1 MTDTLIAPE
10 TEIFPQRKH
19 WTRQECYRLM
29 EIGKLPG
36 RWELIDGE
44 ILSKM
49 GQKPPHRIV
58 LNLIAEWLVIVF
70 GHRYVQTQE
79 PISIPGITGK
89 SNEPEPDIAV
99 TFEPT
104 TSYVDRHP
112 SPKDILLIVEVSD
125 TSLRF
130 DLKTKALLYARV
142 GIQEYWVADILNRK
156 MYCHSKPSSK
166 GYAEVYVVSEQDNL
180 TLTIHPEASVK
191 LRDLLPEE
199 IAAE

>member
-1 MTDTLIAPE
+1 MTSTLITPE
-10 TEIFPQRKH
+10 NEIFPQRKR
-19 WTRQECYRLM
+19 WTRRECYRLM
-29 EIGKLPG
+29 EQGELQG

-58 LNLIAEWLVIVF
+58 LNLIAEWLMIVF
-70 GHRYVQTQE
+70 GNRFVQTQE
-79 PISIPGITGK
+79 PITIPGISGK

-99 TFEPT
+99 TLEPT

-112 SPKDILLIVEVSD
+112 SPTDILLIVEVSD
-125 TSLRF
+125 ASLRF
-130 DLKTKALLYARV
+130 DMHTKALLYARV

-166 GYAEVYVVSEQDNL
+166 GYAVVDVVNDNDQL
-180 TLTIHPEASVK
+180 TLTDHPKASIK
-191 LRDLLPEE
+191 LGDLLPTETE
-199 IAAE
+199 L